1 MPSAFFMY
9 GRLESPKGARTA
21 GSEPTH
27 RNLYNEQALS
37 IRLVSCLM
45 RLFHNS
51 RRSEYRVPYGAVVAG
66 TTVHLTL
73 QVEDADARFLKG
85 EVRTW
90 VDERGEELIP
100 MTLGE
105 SNTLVA
111 AVDCPEPCIL
121 WYSFRVTCTDGSMLM
136 VGARDGATGGESVTY
151 TDRADVPSFQITVYK
166 HRKTRPAW
174 YERGIVY
181 QIFPDRYARDEH
193 WLERAQAVVDKPRKG
208 PGKHLVMDWD
218 KPPVYDRNEDKSI
231 KSWDFYGG
239 SLEGI
244 RQDLPRLQAMGVTAI
259 YLNPIFEAQSNH
271 RYDTADYLT
280 IDPMLGTEEDFRR
293 LAQDADKL
301 GISLILDGVFNHT
314 GDDSIYFNRFENYPG
329 KGAWQGEDSPWHDA
343 YCWNEDG
350 TYSSWWGIENMPD
363 LNEKSD
369 RVRELLLGENG
380 VVRTWLR
387 AGARGWR
394 LDVADELSDDL
405 IEEIK
410 AAVLE
415 ERPDGLLLGEV
426 WEDASNKLA
435 YGKLRKYLLG
445 DELDSAMNYPPAR
458 CHPGLPRLRRERL
471 PVRRANRD
479 PARELPARGPGLL
492 PQPARQPRQAA
503 HRLRARRRPR

>member
-1 MPSAFFMY
+1 MGIYRPYDHLTSTMK
-9 GRLESPKGARTA
+9 L
-21 GSEPTH
+21 
-27 RNLYNEQALS
+27 
-37 IRLVSCLM
+37 I
-45 RLFHNS
+45 HNS
-51 RRSEYRVPYGAVVAG
+51 RRSEYRVPFGAVVAG

-73 QVEDADARFLKG
+73 RVEDADASFLVG

-100 MTLGE
+100 MALGE
-105 SNTLVA
+105 NNTLVA
-111 AVDCPEPCIL
+111 DIPCPETCIL
-121 WYSFRVTCTDGSMLM
+121 WYSFRVTCTDGSQLN
-136 VGARDGATGGESVTY
+136 VGAREGSTGGEAVTY
-151 TDRADVPSFQITVYK
+151 MGRTDVPSFQITVYK

-181 QIFPDRYARDEH
+181 QIFPDRYARDKR

-218 KPPVYDRNEDKSI
+218 KPPVYERNEDKSI

-244 RQDLPRLQAMGVTAI
+244 RQDLPRLHAMGVTAI

-271 RYDTADYLT
+271 RYDTGDYLR

-293 LAQDADKL
+293 LAASAREL

-314 GDDSIYFNRFENYPG
+314 GDDSLYFNRFGNYPG
-329 KGAWQGEDSPWHDA
+329 TGAWQSEDSPWRDA

-394 LDVADELSDDL
+394 LDVADELSDEL
-405 IEEIK
+405 IEDIK
-410 AAVLE
+410 TAVLE

-435 YGKLRKYLLG
+435 YGKLQQV
-445 DELDSAMNYPPAR
+445 PA
-458 CHPGLPRLRRERL
+458 G
-471 PVRRANRD
+471 
-479 PARELPARGPGLL
+479 
-492 PQPARQPRQAA
+492 
-503 HRLRARRRPR
+503 